1 MSHAERLHMRAAIVA
16 EQATTSSSSTDHAP
30 HVAHARRAV
39 AADVCVMATAAAVKD
54 TSSLTLPAHCAEEKI
69 CSV

>member
-1 MSHAERLHMRAAIVA
+1 MSHARRLQVSAAIVA
-16 EQATTSSSSTDHAP
+16 EQATTSFSSTDHAP

-39 AADVCVMATAAAVKD
+39 AADVCVMATAAAVKV
-54 TSSLTLPAHCAEEKI
+54 TGSLTLPAHCADEKI